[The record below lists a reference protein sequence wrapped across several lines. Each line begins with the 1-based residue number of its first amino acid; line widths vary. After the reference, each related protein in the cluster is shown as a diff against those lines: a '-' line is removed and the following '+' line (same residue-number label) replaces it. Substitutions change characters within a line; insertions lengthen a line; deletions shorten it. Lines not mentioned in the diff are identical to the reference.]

1 MGSNMAVKMTGAEWK
16 AFYTDKTFWTDIS
29 HDEEVITINGKTDD
43 SATYLDVED
52 TDVVR
57 VEGGVVY
64 DHGPTG
70 DEYEPTCSL
79 ETYIKR
85 WRKAQKQ
92 TILTVKIDKASEKAL
107 REIVETLGGKIL

>member
-1 MGSNMAVKMTGAEWK
+1 MAVKMTGAEWK
-16 AFYTDKTFWTDIS
+16 AFYTDKVFWVDVF

-57 VEGGVVY
+57 VEGGAVY
-64 DHGPTG
+64 ANDNS
-70 DEYEPTCSL
+70 DEPICSL
-79 ETYIKR
+79 ETYIRR

-92 TILTVKIDKASEKAL
+92 TTLTIKIDKASEKAL
-107 REIVETLGGKIL
+107 RNVVQTLGGKVL

>member
-1 MGSNMAVKMTGAEWK
+1 MAVKMSGAEWR

-29 HDEEVITINGKTDD
+29 HEDEVITINGKSDD
-43 SATYLDVED
+43 SETYLDVED

-57 VEGGVVY
+57 VEGGTVY
-64 DHGPTG
+64 
-70 DEYEPTCSL
+70 EYVDDFSQEPICSL

-92 TILTVKIDKASEKAL
+92 ITLAITIDKASEKAL
-107 REIVETLGGKIL
+107 REIVKTLGGKVL